1 MLDAGREQAMK
12 PVITWVL
19 LANTRSAS
27 ILVNRGPGKGLASRS
42 EMNWQ
47 SGSAPNPRDRA
58 GVGHSIAGHGVA
70 AVEQSDPQRKMD
82 VQFAHDVSRHLSEA
96 IAAKELDRLIV
107 VAGPHMLGLLRASFD
122 DTTKAALIG
131 EIDKDLSEQPVE
143 AVLSHIDRFIAA

>member
-1 MLDAGREQAMK
+1 MK

-19 LANTRSAS
+19 LANTRSAR
-27 ILVNRGPGKGLASRS
+27 ILVNRGSGKGLAMLN
-42 EMNWQ
+42 EVNWQ
-47 SGSAPNPRDRA
+47 SRSATNPRDKA

-70 AVEQSDPQRKMD
+70 AVEQIDPQRKLD
-82 VQFAHDVSRHLSEA
+82 LQFALDVSRHLSKA

-131 EIDKDLSEQPVE
+131 EIDKDLTGQPVE
-143 AVLSHIDRFIAA
+143 AVISHIDKFVAV